1 MAGHSLAGR
10 GYQGGR
16 QRSTGPWQEGEL
28 VSGTIV
34 YGGHTEGGSTNEGG
48 WEEPDRRE
56 HQVWEQLA
64 VRGADGNVGCS
75 ICV

>member
-1 MAGHSLAGR
+1 M
-10 GYQGGR
+10 
-16 QRSTGPWQEGEL
+16 
-28 VSGTIV
+28 SGTIV